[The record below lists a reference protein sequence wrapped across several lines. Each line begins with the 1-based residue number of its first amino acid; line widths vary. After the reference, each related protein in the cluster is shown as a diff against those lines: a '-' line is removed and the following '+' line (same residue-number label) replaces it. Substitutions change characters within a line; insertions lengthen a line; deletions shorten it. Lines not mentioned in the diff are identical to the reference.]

1 MYHLRTVIDPRMR
14 LEFISSK
21 EKEKKRKQKKRETKK
36 KKKKKLNHH
45 HLHATIVE
53 KDNYPHDENKKRPT
67 IVRFPE
73 IENSKNEPS
82 FDPPSNIC
90 QSFGTSSSEQC
101 HLINICLLFPPPPSS
116 KRDRSASLDP
126 ISPPRIRY
134 IPYWSFDV
142 PFDMPDRRQK
152 PAGMRHRGGRSRM
165 KGGGTSPFRNWSQD
179 NSGATVLNIDSIV
192 RAAAASSRSIRI
204 RRFALRSRYVAPF
217 SELVRSLYLFGNAC
231 KYVVFRNWKRSS
243 GLTSSAR
250 KNFPTV
256 DLDDQVLTDS
266 R

>member
-1 MYHLRTVIDPRMR
+1 MTRTRRDRR
-14 LEFISSK
+14 
-21 EKEKKRKQKKRETKK
+21 
-36 KKKKKLNHH
+36 
-45 HLHATIVE
+45 
-53 KDNYPHDENKKRPT
+53 
-67 IVRFPE
+67 
-73 IENSKNEPS
+73 
-82 FDPPSNIC
+82 
-90 QSFGTSSSEQC
+90 SFGSQRSKTRRTRLLSILQVTSVNRLVPVQANSVIL
-101 HLINICLLFPPPPSS
+101 LISASFFPPPPSS

-243 GLTSSAR
+243 GLTSSAS

>member
-1 MYHLRTVIDPRMR
+1 MTRRRDRR
-14 LEFISSK
+14 
-21 EKEKKRKQKKRETKK
+21 
-36 KKKKKLNHH
+36 
-45 HLHATIVE
+45 
-53 KDNYPHDENKKRPT
+53 
-67 IVRFPE
+67 
-73 IENSKNEPS
+73 
-82 FDPPSNIC
+82 
-90 QSFGTSSSEQC
+90 SFGSQRSKTRRTRLLSILQVTSVNRLVPVQANSVIL
-101 HLINICLLFPPPPSS
+101 LISASFFPPPPSS

-204 RRFALRSRYVAPF
+204 RRFALRSRYASRRP
-217 SELVRSLYLFGNAC
+217 
-231 KYVVFRNWKRSS
+231 VFRIGQESLPFRE
-243 GLTSSAR
+243 R
-250 KNFPTV
+250 V
-256 DLDDQVLTDS
+256 
-266 R
+266 